1 MWPTFFLAADL
12 NVPFEDFYEGGFNR
26 VYNFMYKLY
35 HEDFDGVSQLQKL
48 INFQFNPLKPGY
60 TKTDIFGIPLKIW
73 NGLFKKLK
81 KNNFFSNIIA
91 NSTEMHYQYGLKTQE
106 NISPILTLR
115 ALSENS
121 RTVVY
126 SQTCYLLNP
135 YFWARNRTVYK
146 SYLQCT
152 IITWTWSKTH
162 SSRSFEKT
170 LNFWLADGKSK
181 FRGYHWLPRFRTHI
195 ATGYHWLR

>member
-1 MWPTFFLAADL
+1 MSLLKTFMKVVSTGYTILCTSYTIKISTESA
-12 NVPFEDFYEGGFNR
+12 NCKNWSIFNLTHWSR
-26 VYNFMYKLY
+26 
-35 HEDFDGVSQLQKL
+35 GIQKL
-48 INFQFNPLKPGY
+48 AFSVFHSKFETVFLKN
-60 TKTDIFGIPLKIW
+60 W
-73 NGLFKKLK
+73 K
-81 KNNFFSNIIA
+81 KNNFFSNILA